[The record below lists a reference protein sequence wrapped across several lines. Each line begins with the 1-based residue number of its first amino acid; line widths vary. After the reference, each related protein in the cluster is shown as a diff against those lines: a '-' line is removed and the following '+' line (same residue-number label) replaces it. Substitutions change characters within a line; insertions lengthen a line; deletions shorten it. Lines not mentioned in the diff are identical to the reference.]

1 MRFRKAGSVVGLSPL
16 TLVACGALSQVWAQA
31 VVPDGST
38 ATSASTAASGRITV
52 DIAPKNTSGTS
63 LNRYTN
69 FNVPTTGVDLNNA
82 TVGARTIINEVT
94 STNPSLLQG
103 QLQVLGPRAH
113 VIVANPNGI
122 TVDGGSF
129 VNTGGVALSTGTIS
143 FVNRASAPGQSQDNP
158 LLTTTD
164 GLLVIGAGGL
174 SGAMSHLE
182 LISKQL
188 RIEGQVTNSN
198 SSSAADIRAT
208 TGASSVEFDAG
219 VFPTNPAA
227 PWAAASSGGATSA
240 GTVLVDISR
249 PGGLS
254 ASRVQI
260 AVTDAGAGVRSAGTL
275 LASAQDFTLAAT
287 GDVQVSGSVTAKR
300 DVVIDATTIA
310 MTGKDDGSA
319 STLSSGRHTDLL
331 APSVN
336 IRATE
341 ITAGTAGTEG
351 DVTLGKSGTAATGD
365 LVVAG
370 VQGAQGYTRAAIT
383 ARGGLGLYAQGR
395 DVTIEGAS
403 LEANGAA
410 EVVGEQVTLRGLR
423 DTDGT
428 AQGVRLTG
436 AQMTMNAGGALS
448 MTGAELAG
456 GAGVAVTAASI
467 TADALV
473 NGSDVHSSAITAS
486 SGNVTLT
493 TPGAVALNGSDVTA
507 SGNVKISAAGVT
519 ADAVAVGGFWQGGQ
533 ISAQHGGLV
542 IKANAGDILNRGNTL
557 QGKDAIAG
565 DADSLGGVTLNATGN
580 VINRSLD
587 EHALGIVF
595 ASEGDLSVTAGGG
608 IENHAGR
615 LVSNRNVTLSAGGDL
630 VNVVEKTAAGGGTM
644 TSSGSVKSGFWNRLF
659 GGKSQSLSTVDYGSL
674 TIPGTLAY
682 VVANGNVSITSANL
696 RNIGGEIDANDGDIA
711 ITTGALTTEALPIGR
726 ASVQVTCGFTCRTA
740 PSGGVQL
747 AGGTLSASRD
757 IDVTA
762 TGTVLNKGGS
772 MLAMRAL
779 TITAPSVRAEAITTW
794 RAVAMPN
801 SAFGT
806 GSPRLLRSDQGGM
819 FRALGGLVRLNTTD
833 PVVIQGGVVDGS
845 AGEEM
850 PAGSEVTA
858 PVTERAIGGGGRPI
872 GMFH

>member
-1 MRFRKAGSVVGLSPL
+1 MGFRKAGSIAGLSPL

-52 DIAPKNTSGTS
+52 DIAPKNSSGTS

-158 LLTTTD
+158 VLTTTD

-188 RIEGQVTNSN
+188 RIEGQVTNGNTSA
-198 SSSAADIRAT
+198 AADIRTT

-227 PWAAASSGGATSA
+227 PWAAASSGGATST
-240 GTVLVDISR
+240 GMVLVDISR

-287 GDVQVSGSVTAKR
+287 GDVQMSGSVSAKR
-300 DVVIDATTIA
+300 DLVVTAAAIAT
-310 MTGKDDGSA
+310 TGKDDGSA
-319 STLSSGRHTDLL
+319 TTLSSGRHMDLL

-341 ITAGTAGTEG
+341 ITAGSGGTEG
-351 DVTLGKSGTAATGD
+351 DVTLGQSGTAATAD
-365 LVVAG
+365 LVVTG

-395 DVTIEGAS
+395 DVTVEGAS
-403 LEANGAA
+403 LQADGAA
-410 EVVGEQVTLRGLR
+410 EVVGEQITLRGLR

-428 AQGVRLTG
+428 TQAVRLTG
-436 AQMTMNAGGALS
+436 AQMNVTAGGALS

-456 GAGVAVTAASI
+456 GAGVAVTAAAIS
-467 TADALV
+467 ADALI
-473 NGSDVHSSAITAS
+473 NGDDVHASGINAS
-486 SGNVTLT
+486 SGDVSLT
-493 TPGAVALNGSDVTA
+493 TSGAVALGGTDVTA
-507 SGNVKISAAGVT
+507 GRNIKISAASVN
-519 ADAVAVGGFWQGGQ
+519 ADAVATGGHWRGGQ
-533 ISAQHGGLV
+533 ISAQNGGLV
-542 IKANAGDILNRGNTL
+542 IKATAGNIRNRGNTL
-557 QGKDAIAG
+557 QGKNAIAG
-565 DADSLGGVTLNATGN
+565 DAESLGGVTLNASGD
-580 VINRSLD
+580 VVNRSLD
-587 EHALGIVF
+587 QNTLGIVF
-595 ASEGDLSVTAGGG
+595 ASEGDLSVTAGGS

-630 VNVVEKTAAGGGTM
+630 VNAVEKTGGSGGTLV
-644 TSSGSVKSGFWNRLF
+644 SSGGVKSGFWNRLF
-659 GGKSQSLSTVDYGSL
+659 GGKSQSLSTVDYGDL

-682 VVANGNVSITSANL
+682 VVANGTVSITSANL

-711 ITTGALTTEALPIGR
+711 ITTGAMTTEALAIGR

-772 MLAMRAL
+772 LLAMRAL
-779 TITAPSVRAEAITTW
+779 TITAPSVRAESITTW
-794 RAVAMPN
+794 RAAAMPT

-806 GSPRLLRSDQGGM
+806 GSPRLLRSDQGGV

-833 PVVIQGGVVDGS
+833 PVIIQGGVVDGS
-845 AGEEM
+845 AGEDM
-850 PAGSEVTA
+850 PAGSEITA
-858 PVTERAIGGGGRPI
+858 PVTESAVGGGGRAT
-872 GMFH
+872 GLFH

>member
-1 MRFRKAGSVVGLSPL
+1 MGFRKAGSVAGLSPL

-38 ATSASTAASGRITV
+38 TTSSSTAADGRIKV
-52 DIAPKNTSGTS
+52 DIAPKNASGTS

-103 QLQVLGPRAH
+103 QIQVLGPRAH

-129 VNTGGVALSTGTIS
+129 VNTGGVALSTGTVS

-158 LLTTTD
+158 LLTTAD
-164 GLLVIGAGGL
+164 GLLVIGADGL

-198 SSSAADIRAT
+198 SSSAADIRTT
-208 TGASSVEFDAG
+208 TGASSVEFDAN
-219 VFPTNPAA
+219 VFPTNPTA
-227 PWAAASSGGATSA
+227 PWAAASSGGATSI

-287 GDVQVSGSVTAKR
+287 GDVQLSGSVTAKR
-300 DVVIDATTIA
+300 DVVVNAATIA
-310 MTGKDDGSA
+310 VTGKDDGSA
-319 STLSSGRHTDLL
+319 STLSSGRHMDLL
-331 APSVN
+331 ASSVN

-341 ITAGTAGTEG
+341 ITAGTGGTGG

-370 VQGAQGYTRAAIT
+370 VQGAQGYTRASIT
-383 ARGGLGLYAQGR
+383 AHGGLGLYAQGR
-395 DVTIEGAS
+395 DITVEGAS
-403 LEANGAA
+403 LMADGAA
-410 EVVGEQVTLRGLR
+410 EVVGEQVTLRGLQ
-423 DTDGT
+423 DADGAT
-428 AQGVRLTG
+428 QEVRLTG
-436 AQMTMNAGGALS
+436 TQMNVTAGGALT

-456 GAGVAVTAASI
+456 SAGVAVTAASI
-467 TADALV
+467 SVDVLV
-473 NGSDVHSSAITAS
+473 NGSGIHSSAITAS

-493 TPGAVALNGSDVTA
+493 TPGAVAINGSDVMA
-507 SGNVKISAAGVT
+507 GGNVKIGAASVT
-519 ADAVAVGGFWQGGQ
+519 TDAAAVGGHWQGSQ
-533 ISAQHGGLV
+533 ISAQNGGLL
-542 IKANAGDILNRGNTL
+542 IKATAGDIRNRGSTL
-557 QGKDAIAG
+557 QGKDAISG
-565 DADSLGGVTLNATGN
+565 DADSLGGVTLSATGE
-580 VINRSLD
+580 VVNRSVD

-615 LVSNRNVTLSAGGDL
+615 LISNRNVTLSAGGDL
-630 VNVVEKTAAGGGTM
+630 VNAVEKTGGNGGAM
-644 TSSGSVKSGFWNRLF
+644 TSSGRVKNGFWNRLF
-659 GGKSQSLSTVDYGSL
+659 GGKSQSLSTVDYGEL
-674 TIPGTLAY
+674 TIPGALAY
-682 VVANGNVSITSANL
+682 VVANGNVSINSANL
-696 RNIGGEIDANDGDIA
+696 RNVGGEIDANDGSIA
-711 ITTGALTTEALPIGR
+711 ITTGALTTKALPIGR
-726 ASVQVTCGFTCRTA
+726 ASVQVSCGFTCRTSA
-740 PSGGVQL
+740 TGGVQL

-762 TGTVLNKGGS
+762 SGTVLNKGGS
-772 MLAMRAL
+772 MLAMRTL
-779 TITAPSVRAEAITTW
+779 TITAPSVRTEAITTW

-806 GSPRLLRSDQGGM
+806 GSPRLLRSDQGGV

-833 PVVIQGGVVDGS
+833 PVIIQGGVVDGS

-850 PAGSEVTA
+850 PAGSEITA
-858 PVTERAIGGGGRPI
+858 PVAERAIGGGGRPI
-872 GMFH
+872 GIFH